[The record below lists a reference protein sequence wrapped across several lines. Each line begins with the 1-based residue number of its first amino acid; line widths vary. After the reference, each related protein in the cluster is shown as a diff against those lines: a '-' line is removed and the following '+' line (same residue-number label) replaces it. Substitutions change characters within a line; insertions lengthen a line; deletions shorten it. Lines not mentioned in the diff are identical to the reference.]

1 MVKCSIKYHIQIYP
15 ISQPMTHRQPEDHS
29 TPTLDGT
36 PVFFKHRGL
45 EGFSSLA
52 LEEACHIIRHYF
64 DYLEDSLTHP
74 NQPVDVELLQEM
86 LLGISLLLRSRQ
98 GQIQRDG
105 YLRMLDRLTII
116 YAKGLQVKNDRAF
129 ARTAANFAG
138 ILESVSQ
145 SFQDYDYSHPIGLL
159 IHYMDKLFTYREES
173 WIEVLEH
180 LRSMPDSIR
189 IIQELRIRH
198 LQEIERWVE
207 EGVDNLFTLFNE
219 QREVVSTIDH
229 ELEALDGAVSRCG
242 KRLAWLHRR
251 GLQRGVVELA
261 RIREAGKHRELQYK
275 RRKLQTERNDKQ
287 EIVDLLDCNLREFTG
302 LLAEMRRSAL
312 IKLVWRRPQP

>member
-1 MVKCSIKYHIQIYP
+1 
-15 ISQPMTHRQPEDHS
+15 MTHRQSEDSPAAIH
-29 TPTLDGT
+29 DGI
-36 PVFFKHRGL
+36 PAFFRHQGVEGL
-45 EGFSSLA
+45 SSLA

-64 DYLEDSLTHP
+64 DYLEASLAHP

-86 LLGISLLLRSRQ
+86 LLGISRLLRSRR

-105 YLRMLDRLTII
+105 YLRMLDRLTTI

-129 ARTAANFAG
+129 ARTAADFAG

-189 IIQELRIRH
+189 TIQELRIRH

-219 QREVVSTIDH
+219 QREVVGKINR
-229 ELEALDGAVSRCG
+229 ELAVLDKAVSRCE
-242 KRLAWLHRR
+242 KRIAWLHQR

-261 RIREAGKHRELQYK
+261 WLREADKHRELQCK
-275 RRKLQTERNDKQ
+275 RRELLIERNDKQ
-287 EIVDLLDCNLREFTG
+287 EIVELLDCNLREFAD
-302 LLAEMRRSAL
+302 LLAEMRRAAL
-312 IKLVWRRPQP
+312 IKLVWRNPRP